1 MTRYIVSGYEEF
13 PVLHLVPVE
22 GDTGA
27 ELPTDLYDRWVR
39 ARSELDSV
47 QRAVLAHLRAA
58 GGRSTV
64 PEELWESVDREGR
77 DEPSSRDW
85 DSW

>member
-1 MTRYIVSGYEEF
+1 MKRYTVSGHEEF

-22 GDTGA
+22 GDSGA
-27 ELPTDLYDRWVR
+27 ELPIALYDRWMR

-47 QRAVLAHLRAA
+47 QREVLAYLREA
-58 GGRSTV
+58 GGRSTI
-64 PEELWESVDREGR
+64 PEELWESVDRESREGA
-77 DEPSSRDW
+77 PSTDW